1 MRQSKP
7 LYSGSKILCYC
18 LILKVSSF
26 GIQSHS
32 EIFDTNLS
40 VLAPVHLWPSMFL
53 KTIDH
58 SSDANGELQNHSF
71 NGKQWSSCTK
81 TINYFG
87 KNHWLTI
94 PSCSTWIP
102 LLWSIQPTVAVAPGV
117 GEGTRRKRRKGRVAA
132 RQGPS
137 SRLRGG
143 FKSRRFYSH
152 KLITCLPVDC
162 QLEGATPGNKELA
175 NPAPWN
181 ESDVSNW
188 FAECVVAR
196 RKIAILR
203 PSLVHHIFQAQCF
216 ALSGGVHAILRMHMF
231 CGTLLLKYILNV

>member
-1 MRQSKP
+1 MLLSHFKSVKFRNSIAFWDIWHKPISISTSAFVAIHVSKNHWPFQRCQWWAAKPFIQWQAMVQLYKNHQLLWQKP
-7 LYSGSKILCYC
+7 L
-18 LILKVSSF
+18 
-26 GIQSHS
+26 
-32 EIFDTNLS
+32 
-40 VLAPVHLWPSMFL
+40 
-53 KTIDH
+53 IDH
-58 SSDANGELQNHSF
+58 SIVLNML
-71 NGKQWSSCTK
+71 
-81 TINYFG
+81 
-87 KNHWLTI
+87 
-94 PSCSTWIP
+94 P
-102 LLWSIQPTVAVAPGV
+102 LLWSIQPTAAVAPGV

-132 RQGPS
+132 RQGAS